1 MAGLRFYY
9 APRATSAGRRVL
21 AAVVLLF
28 APGCATNLYHAH
40 KLPPEYLAP
49 PVENVQT
56 LDLSTLATSGIDS
69 QTISNGDV
77 LDLAIYAGY
86 EDERTRDRPVRVA
99 EDGTIV
105 VPLVGPVPI
114 SGLELEVA
122 EQVIAS
128 AAVERGVYRS
138 PTVTLTMRQRR
149 ANKIT
154 VVGAVAKP
162 GIYDLPRGNSGLL
175 GALVA
180 AGGLAPN
187 AGTDVEIRHPNRKPA
202 DSAVSGAPT
211 AVQPASFDGGEG
223 QGGSSSSIRLNLLEA
238 AAQGGNG
245 LLLDDGDVV
254 MVSRR
259 DPAPVQVIGL
269 VKKPGQYPMP
279 INQDLRV
286 LDSLALA
293 GGWTSPVADKVHV
306 IRQIPGRS
314 EPVVIQVS
322 LREAKMHG
330 QGNLRLA
337 PGDIVS
343 VEHTTATTM
352 LSTVT
357 RFIRIT
363 VGGSARLFTP

>member
-1 MAGLRFYY
+1 MAGLPILY
-9 APRATSAGRRVL
+9 APRAGGALRNVL

-28 APGCATNLYHAH
+28 APGCASNLYHAH

-56 LDLSTLATSGIDS
+56 LDLSTLATSGVDS
-69 QTISNGDV
+69 QTISKGDV

-99 EDGTIV
+99 EDGTII

-154 VVGAVAKP
+154 VVGAVARP
-162 GIYDLPRGNSGLL
+162 GVYDLPRGNCGLL

-187 AGTDVEIRHPNRKPA
+187 AGTDVEIRHPNRAPPDA
-202 DSAVSGAPT
+202 DVLGSPS
-211 AVQPASFDGGEG
+211 AVQPASFDQGGGEG
-223 QGGSSSSIRLNLLEA
+223 GPTSIRLNLLEA
-238 AAQGGNG
+238 AAQGAGG
-245 LLLDDGDVV
+245 LLLNDGDVV
-254 MVSRR
+254 MVSKR

-269 VKKPGQYPMP
+269 VKRPGQYPMP
-279 INQDLRV
+279 LNQDLRV

-306 IRQIPGRS
+306 IRQIPGRT

-343 VEHTTATTM
+343 VEQTTATTM
-352 LSTVT
+352 LSAIT
-357 RFIRIT
+357 RFVRIS
-363 VGGSARLFTP
+363 VGGSARLFSP